1 MHFSS
6 RVVRCLAFVL
16 ALGLAPHLVAQT
28 FPVRPIRLVVP
39 FPPGGA
45 VDAYARIVQTRL
57 GEQLG
62 QPIVIENRGGAG
74 GMIGADLVAKAA
86 PDGYTLLVGNVAA
99 LAMNVGVYASMPYDP
114 LRDFTPIMHTV
125 DVNYALVIHP
135 AVPVKTV
142 AELVAHAKAS
152 PGKLSYG
159 SAGAGSA
166 PHLATELL
174 KQRAGID
181 IVHVPYKGGG
191 PMVADLLGGQIQLA
205 IGDQANL
212 MPQVEA
218 GKLRVLAVGSAR
230 RSPTYPEVPTIA
242 EAGFAGFEAGAWQA
256 IVGPAGMPTPI
267 VKRLHEALLRS
278 MEAADVRD
286 RLIGAGLDPVAGTP
300 EDLARHIRAEIG
312 KWSKVAKEVGA
323 RAD

>member
-1 MHFSS
+1 MKVSS
-6 RVVRCLAFVL
+6 RVSPCVAFVL
-16 ALGLAPHLVAQT
+16 ALGLAPNLLAQT
-28 FPVRPIRLVVP
+28 YPARPIRLLVP

-57 GEQLG
+57 GEQQG
-62 QPIVIENRGGAG
+62 QPLVIENRGGAG

-86 PDGYTLLVGNVAA
+86 PDGYTLLVGNIAA

-114 LRDFTPIMHTV
+114 LRDFTPVMHTV

-142 AELVAHAKAS
+142 AELVAHAKTS

-212 MPQVEA
+212 MPQVKA
-218 GKLRVLAVGSAR
+218 GKLRVLAVGSAK
-230 RSPTYPEVPTIA
+230 RSPIYPEVPTIA
-242 EAGFAGFEAGAWQA
+242 EAGYPGFEAGAWQA
-256 IVGPAGMPTPI
+256 IVGPAGMPPSI
-267 VKRLHEALLRS
+267 VKRLHEALLRA
-278 MEAADVRD
+278 METPDVRE

-312 KWSKVAKEVGA
+312 KWSKLAKEVGA

>member
-16 ALGLAPHLVAQT
+16 ALGLTPHLVAQT

-45 VDAYARIVQTRL
+45 VDAYARIVQSRL

-125 DVNYALVIHP
+125 DVNYVLVIHP

-212 MPQVEA
+212 MPQVKA

-256 IVGPAGMPTPI
+256 IVGPAGMPAPI
-267 VKRLHEALLRS
+267 VKRLHEALQRS

-286 RLIGAGLDPVAGTP
+286 RLLGAGLDPVAGTP

>member
-1 MHFSS
+1 MKVSS
-6 RVVRCLAFVL
+6 RLNACLALVL
-16 ALGLAPHLVAQT
+16 ALGSVPHSMAQT
-28 FPVRPIRLVVP
+28 YPARPIRLVVP

-45 VDAYARIVQTRL
+45 VDAYARIVQVRL

-86 PDGYTLLVGNVAA
+86 PDGYTLLVGNIAA

-114 LRDFTPIMHTV
+114 LRDFTPVMHSV

-142 AELVAHAKAS
+142 NELVTHARAN

-205 IGDQANL
+205 FGDQANL
-212 MPQVEA
+212 MPQVKA

-230 RSPTYPEVPTIA
+230 RSPTYPEVPTVA
-242 EAGFAGFEAGAWQA
+242 EAGFAGYEAGAWQA
-256 IVGPAGMPTPI
+256 IVGPAGMPAPI
-267 VKRLHEALLRS
+267 VKRLHEALLRT
-278 MEAADVRD
+278 METPDVRE

-312 KWSKVAKEVGA
+312 KWWKVAKEVGA